1 MSKRYDDLDE
11 LNDKSKEVL
20 KIRSERVINRIKI
33 TDFPKFKAFME
44 SISLGLK
51 ITYESDQHQKQRV
64 KIGKEKGQHPLKP
77 IKGQI
82 YNALLGEN
90 FGSELS
96 GQHPVII
103 IQNSSGNLFAQKV
116 IVVPIEGDGNTID
129 ESYMMKITDDDLEND
144 DKLTKNPSRIIVSE
158 IITID
163 KARLGVKVGKL
174 KSETIG
180 LLNKKLY
187 SQLSLD
193 KD

>member
-1 MSKRYDDLDE
+1 LSKKYDELDE
-11 LNDKSKEVL
+11 LNAKSREVL
-20 KIRSERVINRIKI
+20 KISSERVINRIKI
-33 TDFPKFKAFME
+33 TDFVKFKAYME

-96 GQHPVII
+96 GQHPVIV

-116 IVVPIEGDGNTID
+116 IVVPIEGDGNVID
-129 ESYMMKITDDDLEND
+129 ESYMMKITDDDLEDN

-174 KSETIG
+174 KSETIR